1 MIDRREFL
9 ALLASAAATAGTRDA
24 VAAAPDAHVHPEVR
38 RVANLGNLEKAYT
51 FFNPA
56 EAEFL
61 EAAVARLIPKD
72 ELGPGAL
79 EAGVPYYIDRLLT
92 TEYGSGARFYNLG
105 PFGAATPFQG
115 YQSPLT
121 PPDVYRIGIAATD
134 AYCRQQYGKRFAE
147 LDAAT
152 QDGVLK
158 GLQDLSFEDV
168 PGATFFGQLLADT
181 KDGFFADPAYGGNRD
196 MIGWKLVG
204 YPGVAANYATRI
216 GKNEPYGVAPVDIR
230 ALQQARVPLDE
241 HGHPIHR
248 QAAAGEIPRTTAPPT
263 PPKPADGGSDGR
275 PQATIFM

>member
-9 ALLASAAATAGTRDA
+9 ALLAGAAAAAGTRDA
-24 VAAAPDAHVHPEVR
+24 VAATPDAYSHHEVR
-38 RVANLGNLEKAYT
+38 PVANLGNLEKAYT
-51 FFNPA
+51 FFGPP
-56 EAEFL
+56 EAEFI

-72 ELGPGAL
+72 GLGPGAL
-79 EAGVPYYIDRLLT
+79 EADVPYYIDRLLI

-105 PFGAATPFQG
+105 PGGATTPFQG

-121 PPDVYRIGIAATD
+121 PPEVYRIGIAATNK
-134 AYCRQQYGKRFAE
+134 YCQQQYGKRFAE

-158 GLQDLSFEDV
+158 GLQDVSLEDV
-168 PGATFFGQLLADT
+168 PGATFFSQLLADT
-181 KDGFFADPAYGGNRD
+181 KDGFFSDPAYGGNRD

-204 YPGVAANYATRI
+204 YPGVPANYATRI
-216 GKNEPYGVAPVDIR
+216 GMNEPYSATPVGIR

-248 QAAAGEIPRTTAPPT
+248 QAAAGEIPQTTAPPT
-263 PPKPADGGSDGR
+263 PPKPTGVASDVR
-275 PQATIFM
+275 PQATFFM

>member
-9 ALLASAAATAGTRDA
+9 ALLATAAAAAGSRDA
-24 VAAAPDAHVHPEVR
+24 VAATPDAYSHHDVHPT
-38 RVANLGNLEKAYT
+38 ANLGNLEKAYT
-51 FFNPA
+51 FFSPL
-56 EAEFL
+56 EAEYI

-79 EAGVPYYIDRLLT
+79 EADVPYYIDRLLT

-105 PFGAATPFQG
+105 PFGATTPFQG

-121 PPDVYRIGIAATD
+121 PPEVYRIGIAATNK
-134 AYCRQQYGKRFAE
+134 YCQQQYGKRFAE

-158 GLQDLSFEDV
+158 GLQDVSLEDV

-181 KDGFFADPAYGGNRD
+181 KDGFFSDPAYGGNRD

-204 YPGVAANYATRI
+204 YPGVPANYATRI
-216 GKNEPYGVAPVDIR
+216 GKNEPYHATPVDIR
-230 ALQQARVPLDE
+230 TLQQARVPLDE

-248 QAAAGEIPRTTAPPT
+248 QAAAADIPRTTAPPA
-263 PPKPADGGSDGR
+263 PPKPADLASDVR
-275 PQATIFM
+275 PQATLFI